1 MYAGLWGFELP
12 VTGTWEGMGFPRPE
26 KGTWGQN
33 QDSTWCSVLKATL
46 LLFVYIA

>member
-1 MYAGLWGFELP
+1 MYAGLWEFELP
-12 VTGTWEGMGFPRPE
+12 VTGAGEEMGSPRPE
-26 KGTWGQN
+26 KGKWGQN